1 MAGWTSNRQARRPL
15 QRRRAELDTQPQGA
29 SRGCVDALTI
39 NTLLAAREPPQVMRP
54 KSGSKS
60 GSDFGPDSAPGPLDD
75 AAEDQLTRLVEA
87 EIIPRLML
95 MHRVETP
102 SAVRPAPAFIPTD
115 AHVLRLSELAVQGD
129 AEAAP
134 AYVRGLVAQGATP
147 AQLFVDL
154 LAASARHMGQAW
166 EEDRYSFS
174 EVTIG
179 LWRLQRVLHEHA
191 RRDLPL
197 LGAHGPSRR
206 CLLAA
211 EPGSQHTFG
220 LSMVAEFFSRG
231 GWSVD
236 CEPGASWSDLR
247 RQLARDPFDLFGL
260 SISSSEHIPQI
271 ASAILDMRRASANA
285 RLFVMVGG
293 PMAALMPDL
302 AQRCGA
308 DAVASDAQTA
318 VSLADRWLASLV
330 RHA

>member
-15 QRRRAELDTQPQGA
+15 QRRRSDLDMAPQVAAG
-29 SRGCVDALTI
+29 GGVDALTI
-39 NTLLAAREPPQVMRP
+39 STLLAAREPPPQVPPRP
-54 KSGSKS
+54 SS
-60 GSDFGPDSAPGPLDD
+60 LDD

-95 MHRVETP
+95 LHRVEAP
-102 SAVRPAPAFIPTD
+102 GGLRPVPAFLPTD
-115 AHVLRLSELAVQGD
+115 AHVQRLSQLAVHGD
-129 AEAAP
+129 ADAAP
-134 AYVRGLVAQGATP
+134 AYVHSLVAQGATP
-147 AQLFVDL
+147 EQVFLDL
-154 LAASARHMGQAW
+154 LAASARDMGQRW

-179 LWRLQRVLHEHA
+179 LWRLQRVLHDHA
-191 RRDLPL
+191 QRDLPL
-197 LGAHGPSRR
+197 AGGRGPGRR

-220 LSMVAEFFSRG
+220 LSIVAEFFSRG
-231 GWSVD
+231 GWSVS
-236 CEPGASWSDLR
+236 CEPGARWSELR

-260 SISSSEHIPQI
+260 SISSSEHIPEI

-308 DAVASDAQTA
+308 DAVASDAQAA
-318 VSLADRWLASLV
+318 VSLADGWLASLV
-330 RHA
+330 RHT

>member
-15 QRRRAELDTQPQGA
+15 QRRRAGLDPEPQGVA
-29 SRGCVDALTI
+29 CGCVDALTI
-39 NTLLAAREPPQVMRP
+39 NTLLAARDPPQILRP
-54 KSGSKS
+54 QPEPASSSGS
-60 GSDFGPDSAPGPLDD
+60 LDE

-95 MHRVETP
+95 MHRVDPP
-102 SAVRPAPAFIPTD
+102 SAVRPAPAFLPTQ

-134 AYVRGLVAQGATP
+134 AYVRSLVAQGATQ
-147 AQLFVDL
+147 AQVFVDL
-154 LAASARHMGQAW
+154 LAASARHMGQQW

-179 LWRLQRVLHEHA
+179 LWRLQRVLHEYA
-191 RRDLPL
+191 QRDLPM
-197 LGAHGPSRR
+197 LGVHGPSRR

-211 EPGSQHTFG
+211 EPGTQHSFG
-220 LSMVAEFFSRG
+220 LSIVAEFFSRG

-236 CEPGASWSDLR
+236 CEPGAGWSDLR
-247 RQLARDPFDLFGL
+247 RQLARDRFDLFGL
-260 SISSSEHIPQI
+260 SISSSEHLPEI

-308 DAVASDAQTA
+308 DAVASDAQAA
-318 VSLADRWLASLV
+318 VSLADHWLASLV
-330 RHA
+330 RQA